1 MTNILFCCLQ
11 QDLAAISEQVE
22 TVTKDAERLLQQFPD
37 AQEHIHSKHEEMV
50 QAWNL
55 LLEKAGLRKEK
66 LQQALNLQMYFNDY
80 RELV

>member
-1 MTNILFCCLQ
+1 MQ

-22 TVTKDAERLLQQFPD
+22 TVTKDAERLLEQFPD

-50 QAWNL
+50 HVWNQ
-55 LLEKAGLRKEK
+55 LLEEAGQRKDK
-66 LQQALNLQMYFNDY
+66 LQSALNLQKYFNDY

>member
-1 MTNILFCCLQ
+1 MTSGVIFSLQ

-22 TVTKDAERLLQQFPD
+22 TVTKDAQRLLEQFPD

-50 QAWNL
+50 QTWNL
-55 LLEKAGLRKEK
+55 LLEKAAQRKDK
-66 LQQALNLQMYFNDY
+66 LQSALNLQMYFNDY